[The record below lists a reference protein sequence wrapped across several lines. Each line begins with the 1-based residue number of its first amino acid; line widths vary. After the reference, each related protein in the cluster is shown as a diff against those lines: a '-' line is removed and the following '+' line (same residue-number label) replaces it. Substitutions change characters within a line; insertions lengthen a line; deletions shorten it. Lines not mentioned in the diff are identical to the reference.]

1 MRERRVVKEV
11 QMTGGNTVPVAKAR
25 MPLMENKTNSPVGN
39 TMQQQVYMQEGQD
52 LGEQN
57 MSEQIEPELQRSSP
71 VGQLGSQV
79 RIAGRRPSVSQE
91 QWTPA
96 GKRKSRGSK
105 GSPGSPASKGKKS
118 REEEWVWD
126 MLSSK

>member
-1 MRERRVVKEV
+1 MVVRERRGVKEV

-39 TMQQQVYMQEGQD
+39 TMQQQFDRQEGQV

-71 VGQLGSQV
+71 GGQLGSQV
-79 RIAGRRPSVSQE
+79 RIAGRMPSVSQD
-91 QWTPA
+91 QSTPA
-96 GKRKSRGSK
+96 G
-105 GSPGSPASKGKKS
+105 
-118 REEEWVWD
+118 
-126 MLSSK
+126 